1 MSNLV
6 SKVKV
11 ARQTHLIGKNGD
23 GNPCLFSHG
32 WENVE
37 ISRDEFIVGVTQHG
51 WAYCPQLKG
60 ARKGANFLACNIA
73 SVDVDHGLA
82 IEDALAHPLI
92 QQSAFLIYTTP
103 RHTPEAHRFRIVFLL
118 PETITSARQMRAIN
132 RGLARALGGD
142 MAATDP
148 TRINFGNPG
157 ALVHHIGGEVGPEL
171 LRELIADAALPEN
184 TDLPPKEI
192 VSRRSFVTLARDHEL
207 RLADGRRLPLCDV
220 PPGTAVHCPI
230 HSDESPSA
238 FVIQNRHGEA
248 GVFCSACS
256 KSFWSGDPQHD
267 AYDPDDFASTARAI
281 AAKVKPASDE
291 ADSWPGPAAS
301 SHEALTGCRVR
312 IVSGQAAPPELLPGI
327 TLVRSDKG
335 TGKTE
340 AMKRLGTRVKTV
352 LLIGHRRTL
361 IRGSC
366 KRLGLTCYLD
376 TNKKVAKPEAEP
388 ERNTSSV
395 VAFLSE
401 DEDDD

>member
-1 MSNLV
+1 LKIALNTGLIA
-6 SKVKV
+6 KNV
-11 ARQTHLIGKNGD
+11 A
-23 GNPCLFSHG
+23 GNPWLFSHG

-37 ISRDEFIVGVTQHG
+37 ISPDEFKAAVCQRG
-51 WAYCPQLKG
+51 WAYCPQLTG

-73 SVDVDHGLA
+73 SVDVDHGLT

-92 QQSAFLIYTTP
+92 RQSALLIYTTP

-132 RGLARALGGD
+132 RALARALGGD

-148 TRINFGNPG
+148 TRISFGNRG
-157 ALVHHIGGEVGPEL
+157 AVVHHIGGEVDPEL
-171 LRELIADAALPEN
+171 LREWIADAALPDN
-184 TDLPPKEI
+184 TDLPPQEI
-192 VSRRSFVTLARDHEL
+192 VSRRSFVMLARDHEL
-207 RLADGRRLPLCDV
+207 QLTDGRRMPLCDV
-220 PPGTAVHCPI
+220 PPKTPVCCPVHL
-230 HSDESPSA
+230 DENASA
-238 FVIQNRHGEA
+238 FVIQNRHGVA
-248 GVFCSACS
+248 GVYCSACS
-256 KSFWSGDPQHD
+256 KSFWSGGPQHD
-267 AYDPDDFASTARAI
+267 AYDPDDFVRTAREI
-281 AAKVKPASDE
+281 AAKAKPASDE
-291 ADSWPGPAAS
+291 ADTWPGPTS
-301 SHEALTGCRVR
+301 SNHETLTECRVR
-312 IVSGQAAPPELLPGI
+312 IVAGQAAPPELLPGI

-340 AMKRLGTRVKTV
+340 AMERLGTRVKTV

-388 ERNTSSV
+388 EPNTSSV